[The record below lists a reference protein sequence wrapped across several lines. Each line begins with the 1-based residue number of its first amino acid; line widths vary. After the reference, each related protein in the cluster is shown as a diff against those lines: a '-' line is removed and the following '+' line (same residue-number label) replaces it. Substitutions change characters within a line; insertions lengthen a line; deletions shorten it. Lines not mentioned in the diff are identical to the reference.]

1 MKKIQIALLGLGTVG
16 TGVYKVLRRQK
27 EEIPHKL
34 GVELELKKILVRNL
48 EKAASKVDDP
58 SLLTNEWQDI
68 IQDESIEIVIEVMG
82 GMEPARTYILEALR
96 AGKNVVTANKDLI
109 AAGGK
114 ELLDEAAREK
124 KDFLFEA
131 AVAGGIPIIRPLK
144 QCLAGNHLTEVMG
157 IVNGTTNFILSKMSS
172 EGMEFEEALDMATRL
187 GYAEADPTADIEGY
201 DAGRKVAI
209 MASIAFNSRVTFDD
223 VYTEGITKITSTDI
237 RYAREMGCAIK
248 LLGVARLTEEGIE
261 ARVHPM
267 LIPSDHPLATVS
279 DSYNAVFVHGDAVD
293 DTMFYGRGAG
303 ELPTASA
310 IVGDVFDIA
319 RNIRFG
325 CCGRIACTCYKELPV
340 KKITEIRSKYFL
352 RMQVEDR
359 YGVLAGIA
367 SVFGNNCVSIA
378 QIIQKAKI
386 GDLAEIVVITD
397 EVEERYFNDS
407 LTILKS
413 MSMIREISAVIRVY

>member
-16 TGVYKVLRRQK
+16 TGVYEVLRRQK
-27 EEIPHKL
+27 EEIPYKL